1 MLAAVDKADWRIV
14 FLFLHVLG
22 AVVAL
27 GFSLSYGLWVRRAER
42 GDAPSRAFTLGT
54 ISWIDRRFTTPAYV
68 NQLATGVI
76 LGLIGGA
83 ETFEQ
88 AWLQLAIGIYVVIVV
103 LAITAYGPAFRAQRQ
118 LAERI
123 AGGSDEEAA
132 YPAASSRARSLG
144 FVVTGLTLVV
154 LALMVWKPALW
165 S

>member
-1 MLAAVDKADWRIV
+1 MDEGDWRAL

-27 GFSLSYGLWVRRAER
+27 GFSLSYGLWLRRAEG
-42 GDAPSRAFTLGT
+42 GDPRSRAFTLGT

-68 NQLATGVI
+68 NQLVTGVV

-83 ETFEQ
+83 ETFER
-88 AWLQLAIGIYVVIVV
+88 AWLQVAIGIYVAIVV
-103 LAITAYGPAFRAQRQ
+103 LAITVYAPAFRAQRE

-123 AGGSDEEAA
+123 ADGADEESA
-132 YPAASSRARSLG
+132 YPAAASRARGLG
-144 FVVTGLTLVV
+144 LLVTGLTLAV
-154 LALMVWKPALW
+154 LVLMVWKPALW